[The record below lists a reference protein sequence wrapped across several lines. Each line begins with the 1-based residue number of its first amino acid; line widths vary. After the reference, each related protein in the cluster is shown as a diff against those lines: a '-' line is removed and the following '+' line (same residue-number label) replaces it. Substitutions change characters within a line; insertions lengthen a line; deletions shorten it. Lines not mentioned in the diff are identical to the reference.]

1 MEFDE
6 LKSIVEA
13 LIFASEEP
21 ISIGRLTKSI
31 DDATPKQ
38 IEKAIEAL
46 NHEYDETG
54 RSFFVKK
61 LAGGYQFV
69 TRPEYGRWVRRIL
82 KTTTRPRLS
91 RAALET
97 LSIIAFKQP
106 VSRSEID
113 FIRGVNSDGVL
124 KSLLERR
131 LIAIAGRAETVGR
144 PLLYKTT
151 PEFLRYF
158 GLNSLDDLPKPKEI
172 DELLAS
178 GEAATILGDAES
190 EAREVARVGEAE
202 AAEGP
207 QAQTVGDAKGAGES
221 E

>member
-21 ISIGRLTKSI
+21 ISLGRLTKNIEDS
-31 DDATPKQ
+31 TPKQ

-46 NHEYDETG
+46 NREYDETG

-69 TRPEYGRWVRRIL
+69 TKPEYGRWVRRIL
-82 KTTTRPRLS
+82 KTTSRPRLS

-113 FIRGVNSDGVL
+113 FVRGVNSDGVL

-131 LIAIAGRAETVGR
+131 LIAIAGRADTVGR

-190 EAREVARVGEAE
+190 EAQKSSGKAAESAEAE
-202 AAEGP
+202 PAPAEEAE
-207 QAQTVGDAKGAGES
+207 QSGDAG
-221 E
+221 

>member
-1 MEFDE
+1 MELDE

-21 ISIGRLTKSI
+21 ISLGRLTKNI
-31 DDATPKQ
+31 EEATPKQ

-46 NHEYDETG
+46 NREYDETG

-69 TRPEYGRWVRRIL
+69 TKPEYGRWVRRIL
-82 KTTTRPRLS
+82 KTTSRPRLS

-113 FIRGVNSDGVL
+113 FVRGVNSDGVL

-131 LIAIAGRAETVGR
+131 LIAIAGRADTVGR

-190 EAREVARVGEAE
+190 EARA
-202 AAEGP
+202 
-207 QAQTVGDAKGAGES
+207 AGEKTDNPAAN
-221 E
+221 EPGPGLEAKPPGEPE